1 MFCLASIRHDIVEY
15 DSPCPLGFWNIDLKY
30 TVGYLKF
37 VNECMLSSITISR
50 RYQVFYMIPQISLK
64 YSWVYEIVVN
74 LCMPVSISV
83 WEILTVLYYS
93 PGFATMQLVECIDR
107 VHIQAVE
114 PMVTD
119 MTMIVMEAGRKI
131 EMAMLME
138 KIENGAIK
146 MMIEIVVMEIVMAE
160 IMRIVMAGMVTEMMT
175 TGEEVKVLTVTNMN
189 QEAGAQ
195 IEIAMMMMD
204 KTLLGMYL
212 GFDPFSMS

>member
-1 MFCLASIRHDIVEY
+1 
-15 DSPCPLGFWNIDLKY
+15 
-30 TVGYLKF
+30 
-37 VNECMLSSITISR
+37 
-50 RYQVFYMIPQISLK
+50 
-64 YSWVYEIVVN
+64 
-74 LCMPVSISV
+74 MPVSISV